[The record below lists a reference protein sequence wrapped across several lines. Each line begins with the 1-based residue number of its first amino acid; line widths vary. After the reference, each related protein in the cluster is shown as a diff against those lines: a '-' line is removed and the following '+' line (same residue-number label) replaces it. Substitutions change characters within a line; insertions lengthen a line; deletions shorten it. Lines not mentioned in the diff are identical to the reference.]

1 MQFDW
6 MSSIIGF
13 LFGAATGAAG
23 AYFAEKYTD
32 RRRTQE
38 SARQAKKEFLEVR
51 KQMSEL
57 IAKFKNDL
65 YNVKHKLIREFFVLP
80 NNRVS
85 LGGSTKPRFV
95 YYSDEHEDLRSK
107 LTILENKGYLIDVT
121 LKNTPIFRMTEE
133 FVGLV
138 QEYG

>member
-6 MSSIIGF
+6 MSSVIGF

-23 AYFAEKYTD
+23 TYFAEKYTD

-65 YNVKHKLIREFFVLP
+65 SNQKHKLIREFFVLP

-85 LGGSTKPRFV
+85 LGESTKPRFV
-95 YYSDEHEDLRSK
+95 YYADEHEGLRSK

-121 LKNTPIFRMTEE
+121 LENTPIFRMTEE